1 MDDETISK
9 LSALDWENTG
19 PRLLEFARRWA
30 AMVYGWREG
39 STLPNGMSIEDVAK
53 DAVAAFATGDRK
65 LNPRFEIVVQL
76 KGAIRSI
83 LWRIHRKSG
92 DKLTSA
98 ESPEFFDAQ
107 LEEAPDPA
115 AKLASDDFCSRFIEQ
130 LSADEKIVRST
141 ELLRI
146 VQAYAGGAET
156 VEEVAE
162 KTGFGAKRIYELRRH
177 LKEAATRV
185 LRIMNRKEKAI

>member
-1 MDDETISK
+1 
-9 LSALDWENTG
+9 
-19 PRLLEFARRWA
+19 
-30 AMVYGWREG
+30 
-39 STLPNGMSIEDVAK
+39 
-53 DAVAAFATGDRK
+53 
-65 LNPRFEIVVQL
+65 L

-83 LWRIHRKSG
+83 LWKIHHKSG

-107 LEEAPDPA
+107 MEERPDPA
-115 AKLASDDFCSRFIEQ
+115 AELASDDFCCGFIEQ
-130 LSADEKIVRST
+130 LSMDEKVAGST

-185 LRIMNRKEKAI
+185 LRIMNRKEKVI